1 MQYDLKLK
9 DQQDIQAEVEAKK
22 KQRESKI
29 RERKLLTSDVVSAE
43 ERERA
48 NKDKLL
54 TKQNELRK
62 VENKREAYMDE
73 IQKLHK
79 DNTKLEAEKEKY
91 GLEATQANAKY
102 YQALEQVKLKNN
114 LITKLQKKNIDA
126 EERLKMQQ

>member
-54 TKQNELRK
+54 TR
-62 VENKREAYMDE
+62 
-73 IQKLHK
+73 
-79 DNTKLEAEKEKY
+79 
-91 GLEATQANAKY
+91 
-102 YQALEQVKLKNN
+102 
-114 LITKLQKKNIDA
+114 
-126 EERLKMQQ
+126 

>member
-1 MQYDLKLK
+1 M
-9 DQQDIQAEVEAKK
+9 
-22 KQRESKI
+22 
-29 RERKLLTSDVVSAE
+29 LTGDVVAAE

-54 TKQNELRK
+54 TKQNEMRK
-62 VENKREAYMDE
+62 VENKRSAFMEE

-79 DNTKLEAEKEKY
+79 ENTKLEAEKEKY

-126 EERLKMQQ
+126 EERLKLQQQLYEQVRSDRNLYAKNLREAYEEINELK

>member
-91 GLEATQANAKY
+91 GLEAT
-102 YQALEQVKLKNN
+102 
-114 LITKLQKKNIDA
+114 
-126 EERLKMQQ
+126 